1 MIKVSGLWVSPVEV
15 EYTLA
20 EHEAMNEAA
29 AVGVPVDGL
38 TRIRAHITLREGNEP
53 SEELATELQE
63 WCKENLKRYQY
74 PHFVEFMDEL
84 PKTVTGKIQ
93 RFKLRDPEP
102 DVSMPRQ
109 EDELV

>member
-1 MIKVSGLWVSPVEV
+1 M
-15 EYTLA
+15 
-20 EHEAMNEAA
+20 EAA

-38 TRIRAHITLREGNEP
+38 IRVKAFVVLHDGYQG
-53 SEELATELQE
+53 SEELVEELQT

-74 PHFVEFMDEL
+74 PHIVEFIEEL

-93 RFKLRDPEP
+93 RFKLRGQETAGNMPQDDAGIPQKDREA
-102 DVSMPRQ
+102 PRQ